1 MEQLAYSSITAFLA
15 HYRSLSNA
23 AIERGGINQLPE
35 REAEILTAM
44 QHVMKALTPEER
56 TALVADAAGDE
67 KRASG
72 EERRRCERAL
82 LKLRRILLSQGIVR
96 S

>member
-15 HYRSLSNA
+15 HYATLSSA
-23 AIERGGINQLPE
+23 ATDRGGINRLPE
-35 REAEILTAM
+35 REAEILIAM
-44 QHVMKALTPEER
+44 QHVMEALTPEER
-56 TALVADAAGDE
+56 TVLMADAARDE
-67 KRASG
+67 KRAAG

-82 LKLRRILLSQGIVR
+82 LKLRRILLSKGIVR